1 MFGSPLYPVP
11 PPACWNRCSFDR
23 SAVLSQSQRNAL
35 YSGRGRRNFYKCH
48 DVDMDC
54 DDLNQTSARPYCA
67 LSQLEAA
74 KDWVPWV
81 REEYQ
86 HHVGMRG
93 ISHHTFA
100 WGWHVR
106 LLWSGCFEQVLFHG
120 FPRAAQLQQE
130 LAGTQKHACFGACM
144 ENFIASNRLTDLLCT
159 ILSHARLN
167 LNLLPP
173 GRWPTLPKLITGC
186 GLAAGLRSPPRH
198 CMNPVVIAFDGA
210 QVAFTTCTTC
220 SGSLARM

>member
-11 PPACWNRCSFDR
+11 PPACWNRYSFDR

-54 DDLNQTSARPYCA
+54 DDLNQTSARPYCT

-100 WGWHVR
+100 FAAVR
-106 LLWSGCFEQVLFHG
+106 FGTRAGMCACCGQDALSKYFFTDS
-120 FPRAAQLQQE
+120 PRQHNYS
-130 LAGTQKHACFGACM
+130 K
-144 ENFIASNRLTDLLCT
+144 S
-159 ILSHARLN
+159 
-167 LNLLPP
+167 
-173 GRWPTLPKLITGC
+173 
-186 GLAAGLRSPPRH
+186 
-198 CMNPVVIAFDGA
+198 
-210 QVAFTTCTTC
+210 
-220 SGSLARM
+220 SLARKSMHASEPAWKTSLRATV